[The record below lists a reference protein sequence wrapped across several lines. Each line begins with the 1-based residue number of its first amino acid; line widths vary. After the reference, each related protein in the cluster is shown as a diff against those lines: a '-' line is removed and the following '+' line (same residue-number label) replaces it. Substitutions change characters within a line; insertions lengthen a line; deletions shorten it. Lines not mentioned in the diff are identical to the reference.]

1 MHNEKDNNSKGT
13 ANTRTKLSP
22 IAIVLI
28 VIAVI
33 ALFSV
38 IIAGAVSSN
47 NKKSGD
53 NTVGMTLTE
62 KNLKPQNN
70 SSNNS
75 VADRSLTKVEILM
88 DDTAVVVGTT
98 FKAAAVVE
106 PENTDKALV
115 WSSSNEDIM
124 KVDSDGVVTV
134 NNVGVAALTATVGD
148 VSDAVAIEGIK
159 SVSAGSANGYVVY
172 TGNGSIT
179 GSNSSNSSSSGASN
193 SGTSGRTGYSYNS
206 EAGSYDDG
214 NSSGTDNGSSDGG
227 YIADDSSNTNSTNTG
242 SSSSS
247 TGNSDGMKSTDL
259 PDILG
264 NQGFTREYSNVYIYT
279 ENDTYYGEII
289 IQPEVS
295 IIYIKQ
301 RSGGFDSKIN
311 SVLSE
316 LLPSEYS
323 QVWSNYLSA
332 SSDRTFTA
340 EGRKV
345 RIVTA
350 AGGGHSQIV
359 IYN

>member
-179 GSNSSNSSSSGASN
+179 GSNSSNSKFHQGLLIVAHQAERA
-193 SGTSGRTGYSYNS
+193 THITVRQ
-206 EAGSYDDG
+206 EAMMMV
-214 NSSGTDNGSSDGG
+214 TAVVQ
-227 YIADDSSNTNSTNTG
+227 IMVVLTEA
-242 SSSSS
+242 
-247 TGNSDGMKSTDL
+247 
-259 PDILG
+259 IL
-264 NQGFTREYSNVYIYT
+264 QMIHL
-279 ENDTYYGEII
+279 I
-289 IQPEVS
+289 IQMGLIT
-295 IIYIKQ
+295 IIQAIPLTIQ
-301 RSGGFDSKIN
+301 ALIH
-311 SVLSE
+311 
-316 LLPSEYS
+316 
-323 QVWSNYLSA
+323 
-332 SSDRTFTA
+332 
-340 EGRKV
+340 
-345 RIVTA
+345 RIPIALTQEAAVHQLETVTE
-350 AGGGHSQIV
+350 
-359 IYN
+359 

>member
-106 PENTDKALV
+106 
-115 WSSSNEDIM
+115 
-124 KVDSDGVVTV
+124 
-134 NNVGVAALTATVGD
+134 
-148 VSDAVAIEGIK
+148 
-159 SVSAGSANGYVVY
+159 
-172 TGNGSIT
+172 
-179 GSNSSNSSSSGASN
+179 
-193 SGTSGRTGYSYNS
+193 
-206 EAGSYDDG
+206 
-214 NSSGTDNGSSDGG
+214 
-227 YIADDSSNTNSTNTG
+227 
-242 SSSSS
+242 
-247 TGNSDGMKSTDL
+247 
-259 PDILG
+259 
-264 NQGFTREYSNVYIYT
+264 
-279 ENDTYYGEII
+279 
-289 IQPEVS
+289 
-295 IIYIKQ
+295 
-301 RSGGFDSKIN
+301 
-311 SVLSE
+311 LS
-316 LLPSEYS
+316 L
-323 QVWSNYLSA
+323 
-332 SSDRTFTA
+332 
-340 EGRKV
+340 
-345 RIVTA
+345 I
-350 AGGGHSQIV
+350 HI
-359 IYN
+359 

>member
-13 ANTRTKLSP
+13 ANTTTKLSP

-115 WSSSNEDIM
+115 LSSSNEDIM

-179 GSNSSNSSSSGASN
+179 GSNSSNSSSSGTSN

-206 EAGSYDDG
+206 EAGS
-214 NSSGTDNGSSDGG
+214 
-227 YIADDSSNTNSTNTG
+227 
-242 SSSSS
+242 
-247 TGNSDGMKSTDL
+247 
-259 PDILG
+259 
-264 NQGFTREYSNVYIYT
+264 
-279 ENDTYYGEII
+279 
-289 IQPEVS
+289 
-295 IIYIKQ
+295 
-301 RSGGFDSKIN
+301 
-311 SVLSE
+311 
-316 LLPSEYS
+316 
-323 QVWSNYLSA
+323 
-332 SSDRTFTA
+332 
-340 EGRKV
+340 
-345 RIVTA
+345 
-350 AGGGHSQIV
+350 
-359 IYN
+359 